1 MNITRILA
9 KIQDYFNGKVNTILM
24 PFQPAITC
32 LYSLSSCS
40 CSPENHTKGVSSIRK
55 RELLKERQLL
65 HKSRVYCQHI
75 SSMAPEFKSERKEGI
90 LSSVCKTIQS
100 HKWRKKYGHDHS
112 FTLTT
117 EYVSRICIFDE
128 TDEISSISMKEK
140 SDDGRVF
147 HV

>member
-1 MNITRILA
+1 MRSCGAIQIQVVIVCLNRPNIA
-9 KIQDYFNGKVNTILM
+9 KE
-24 PFQPAITC
+24 
-32 LYSLSSCS
+32 S
-40 CSPENHTKGVSSIRK
+40 
-55 RELLKERQLL
+55 LKEGQLL

-75 SSMAPEFKSERKEGI
+75 KSMAPEFKSERKEGI

-117 EYVSRICIFDE
+117 EYVSRMCIFDE